1 MEVCMVL
8 DASSVIRK
16 VAKRILASEELV
28 VVEAKNSAE
37 AISMA
42 SAQMPDYIVVDSGIN
57 DGQCDDFIRQ
67 LRSMDTKNEV
77 KIICCMT
84 EVDLA
89 AMMRA
94 KRAGA
99 NEFLL
104 KPFDR
109 HQLLGQFRTIRK
121 EEAA

>member
-1 MEVCMVL
+1 MEVCMIL

-16 VAKRILASEELV
+16 VAKRILTSEDMA

-42 SAQMPDYIVVDSGIN
+42 AAQMPDYIIVDAGIN
-57 DGQCDDFIRQ
+57 DGQCDDLIRQ
-67 LRSMDTKNEV
+67 LRKMDSKHEA

-84 EVDLA
+84 QVDLA
-89 AMMRA
+89 GMMRA

-99 NEFLL
+99 DEFLL

-121 EEAA
+121 AAA

>member
-1 MEVCMVL
+1 MEVCMIL

-16 VAKRILASEELV
+16 VAKRILASEDMA

-42 SAQMPDYIVVDSGIN
+42 AAQMPDYIIVDAGIN
-57 DGQCDDFIRQ
+57 DGQCEDLIRQ
-67 LRSMDTKNEV
+67 LRTMDSKNEA

-84 EVDLA
+84 QVDLA
-89 AMMRA
+89 GMMRA

-99 NEFLL
+99 DEFLL

-109 HQLLGQFRTIRK
+109 HQLLAQFRTIRK
-121 EEAA
+121 AAA

>member
-1 MEVCMVL
+1 MEVCMIL

-16 VAKRILASEELV
+16 VAKRILTSEDMA

-42 SAQMPDYIVVDSGIN
+42 AAQMPDYIIVDAGIN
-57 DGQCDDFIRQ
+57 DGQCDDLIRQ
-67 LRSMDTKNEV
+67 LRTMDSKNEA

-84 EVDLA
+84 QVDLA
-89 AMMRA
+89 GMMRA

-99 NEFLL
+99 DEFLL

-121 EEAA
+121 AAA

>member
-1 MEVCMVL
+1 MIL

-16 VAKRILASEELV
+16 VAKRILTSEDMA

-42 SAQMPDYIVVDSGIN
+42 AAQMPDYIIVDAGIN
-57 DGQCDDFIRQ
+57 DGQCDDLIRQ
-67 LRSMDTKNEV
+67 LRKMDSKNEA

-84 EVDLA
+84 QVDLA
-89 AMMRA
+89 GMMRA

-99 NEFLL
+99 DEFLL

-121 EEAA
+121 AAA

>member
-1 MEVCMVL
+1 MMEVCMVL

-16 VAKRILASEELV
+16 VAKRILTSEDMV

-42 SAQMPDYIVVDSGIN
+42 SAQMPDYIIVDAGMN
-57 DGQCDDFIRQ
+57 EGQSEDLIRQ
-67 LRSMDTKNEV
+67 LRTLDRKKDA

-84 EVDLA
+84 QVDLA
-89 AMMRA
+89 SMMRA

-99 NEFLL
+99 DEFLL

-109 HQLLGQFRTIRK
+109 KQLMSQFRTIRK
-121 EEAA
+121 AA

>member
-16 VAKRILASEELV
+16 VAKRILTSDELIV
-28 VVEAKNSAE
+28 IEAKNSVE

-42 SAQMPDYIVVDSGIN
+42 SAQMPDYIIVDAGIN
-57 DGQCDDFIRQ
+57 EGQSDDLIRQ
-67 LRSMDTKNEV
+67 LRTMDTKKEA

-84 EVDLA
+84 QVDLA
-89 AMMRA
+89 GMMRA

-99 NEFLL
+99 DEFLL

-121 EEAA
+121 AA

>member
-1 MEVCMVL
+1 MMEVCMVL

-16 VAKRILASEELV
+16 VAKRILTSEDMV

-42 SAQMPDYIVVDSGIN
+42 SAQMPDYIIVDAGMN
-57 DGQCDDFIRQ
+57 EGQSEDLIRQ
-67 LRSMDTKNEV
+67 LRALDRKKDA

-84 EVDLA
+84 QVDLA
-89 AMMRA
+89 GMMRA

-99 NEFLL
+99 DEFLL

-109 HQLLGQFRTIRK
+109 KQLMSQFRTMRK
-121 EEAA
+121 AA

>member
-1 MEVCMVL
+1 MEVCMIL

-16 VAKRILASEELV
+16 VAKRILTSEDMA

-42 SAQMPDYIVVDSGIN
+42 AAQMPDYIIVDAGIN
-57 DGQCDDFIRQ
+57 DGQCDDLIRQ
-67 LRSMDTKNEV
+67 LRKMDSKNEA

-84 EVDLA
+84 QVDLA
-89 AMMRA
+89 GMMRA

-99 NEFLL
+99 DEFLL

-121 EEAA
+121 VAA

>member
-1 MEVCMVL
+1 MVL

-16 VAKRILASEELV
+16 VAKRILTSEDMV

-42 SAQMPDYIVVDSGIN
+42 SAQMPDYIIVDAGMN
-57 DGQCDDFIRQ
+57 EGQSEDLIRQ
-67 LRSMDTKNEV
+67 LRALDRKKDA

-84 EVDLA
+84 QVDLA
-89 AMMRA
+89 GMMRA

-99 NEFLL
+99 DEFLL

-109 HQLLGQFRTIRK
+109 KQLMSQFRTMRK
-121 EEAA
+121 AA